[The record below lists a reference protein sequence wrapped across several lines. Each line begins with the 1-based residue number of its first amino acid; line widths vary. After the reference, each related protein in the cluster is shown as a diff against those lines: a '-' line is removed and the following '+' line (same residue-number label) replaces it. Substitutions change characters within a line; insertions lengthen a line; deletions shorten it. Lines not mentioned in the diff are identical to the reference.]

1 MNSTPSSLMTRT
13 ASSEQQ
19 PTLSLPRVLHFL
31 QTEWRRF
38 ELERN
43 EWEIERAEMQAKI
56 NLLEGERRG
65 LESVKSDLVKR
76 IKMLEYALRAERV
89 KNAKVVPAAPVPVSL
104 ARNTSPST
112 VTAATTDPNTTI
124 PALNAPP
131 RPVAAE
137 INAPTLCARSSA
149 MSLRARGA
157 QRQQSRD
164 LLRAF
169 LREAS
174 ALSGQLVNDVDAPA
188 ELPHAPPPRDS
199 KSPTA
204 ETAAGGA
211 GFGDRAP
218 HSVTF
223 GSLPADAGSL
233 EPTTAVSPSGSL
245 EELVDTDEP
254 RSGRSTEY
262 ASMARRFRRSQSA
275 LLPSHESATTT
286 SVRPD
291 DGVDDAEA
299 DTSASNGTASS
310 SLFWRPRLQLQH
322 HLDAVR
328 MVEFH
333 PTDPVLASASEDGTV
348 KLWNL
353 PSRARR
359 DVEPY
364 LTLRASTAPVLSV
377 AFDVTGE
384 FLFSGAADALITVW
398 KVTEN
403 RLPYSSYDK
412 RIHLTHFEGHTDA
425 VWDLKSHPSEPLLAS
440 CSADGTVRLWDTRL
454 KPTPLEAIY
463 RLPDSTAAPTSL
475 AFLSIDPSKLM
486 VSYRDGTLAQFDLA
500 TQQPIFT
507 LRTHAHAI
515 HDFGQPPIPPPPATA
530 TYDPAQINRVVTHPV
545 ANLVATVHDDRTAR
559 FFDPVA
565 GACIHA
571 MTAHT
576 DAVAAAQFHPNGLVL
591 VTGGHDCSMRV
602 WDAGSRACLQEWPAH
617 RRRRDAGIWSVRC
630 APDGGGGLVS
640 AGADGVVRVYESR
653 TGGGDGKEGE
663 V

>member
-1 MNSTPSSLMTRT
+1 MNSSPSSLMART

-89 KNAKVVPAAPVPVSL
+89 KNAKVAPVTPVPASQA
-104 ARNTSPST
+104 TSTLPST
-112 VTAATTDPNTTI
+112 GPATMDSNTTI
-124 PALNAPP
+124 PALEAPV
-131 RPVAAE
+131 RPVVAE
-137 INAPTLCARSSA
+137 INAPTLRARSSA
-149 MSLRARGA
+149 LSLRARGA
-157 QRQQSRD
+157 QAQQSRD

-199 KSPTA
+199 KAPA
-204 ETAAGGA
+204 VEVAAGL
-211 GFGDRAP
+211 GDRAP
-218 HSVTF
+218 HSVAF
-223 GSLPADAGSL
+223 ESLPADAGPLDS
-233 EPTTAVSPSGSL
+233 TRTISPSAL
-245 EELVDTDEP
+245 VEELVDRDEP
-254 RSGRSTEY
+254 GSGRSAEY
-262 ASMARRFRRSQSA
+262 ASMARRIRRSQSA
-275 LLPSHESATTT
+275 LVPLHESAATTN
-286 SVRPD
+286 VRSD

-299 DTSASNGTASS
+299 DTPASNGPASS
-310 SLFWRPRLQLQH
+310 SLYWRPRLQLQH

-328 MVEFH
+328 MVEYH

-348 KLWNL
+348 KLWNI

-364 LTLRASTAPVLSV
+364 LTLRSSTAPVLSV

-384 FLFSGAADALITVW
+384 FLFSGSADALITVW

-412 RIHLTHFEGHTDA
+412 RIRLTHLEGHTDA

-463 RLPDSTAAPTSL
+463 RLPDCTAAPTSL
-475 AFLSIDPSKLM
+475 AFLATDPSKLM

-500 TQQPIFT
+500 TQQPITT
-507 LRTHAHAI
+507 LRTYAHAI
-515 HDFGQPPIPPPPATA
+515 HDFGQPPVPPPPATA
-530 TYDPAQINRVVTHPV
+530 TYDPSQINRVVTHPV

-559 FFDPVA
+559 FFDPAA
-565 GACIHA
+565 GTCIHA

-602 WDAGSRACLQEWPAH
+602 WDVGSRACLQEWPAH

-630 APDGGGGLVS
+630 APDGGGGLGS
-640 AGADGVVRVYESR
+640 AGADGVVRVYES
-653 TGGGDGKEGE
+653 
-663 V
+663 

>member
-1 MNSTPSSLMTRT
+1 MNSTPSSLMARSSS
-13 ASSEQQ
+13 ASEQQ

-43 EWEIERAEMQAKI
+43 EWEIERAEMQAKL

-89 KNAKVVPAAPVPVSL
+89 KNAKVAPAAPIP
-104 ARNTSPST
+104 TSQTTST
-112 VTAATTDPNTTI
+112 SAATIPAITEPKTTI
-124 PALNAPP
+124 PALDVSL
-131 RPVAAE
+131 RPVMAE
-137 INAPTLCARSSA
+137 INAPTLRARSSA
-149 MSLRARGA
+149 LSLRARGA
-157 QRQQSRD
+157 RAQQSRD

-174 ALSGQLVNDVDAPA
+174 TLSGQLVNDVDAPP
-188 ELPHAPPPRDS
+188 ELPHAPPQRDS
-199 KSPTA
+199 KAPTVEA
-204 ETAAGGA
+204 AAGGL
-211 GFGDRAP
+211 GFGDRGP
-218 HSVTF
+218 QSVTF
-223 GSLPADAGSL
+223 ESLPADAGPL
-233 EPTTAVSPSGSL
+233 ELTRTVPPSGSL
-245 EELVDTDEP
+245 EELVERDEL

-262 ASMARRFRRSQSA
+262 ASMARRIRRSQSA
-275 LLPSHESATTT
+275 LVQSHESAATTN
-286 SVRPD
+286 VRPE
-291 DGVDDAEA
+291 DGVDDSEA
-299 DTSASNGTASS
+299 DTPARNGTASS

-333 PTDPVLASASEDGTV
+333 PTDSLLASASEDGTV

-403 RLPYSSYDK
+403 RLSYSSYDK
-412 RIHLTHFEGHTDA
+412 RIRLTHFDGHTDA

-440 CSADGTVRLWDTRL
+440 CSADGTVLLWDTRL
-454 KPTPLEAIY
+454 KPVPLEANY

-475 AFLSIDPSKLM
+475 AFLATDPSKLM

-515 HDFGQPPIPPPPATA
+515 HDFGQPPVPPPPATA
-530 TYDPAQINRVVTHPV
+530 TYDPSQINRVVMHPV

-565 GACIHA
+565 GTCIHA

-602 WDAGSRACLQEWPAH
+602 WDVGSRACLQEWPAH

-640 AGADGVVRVYESR
+640 AGADGVVRVYES
-653 TGGGDGKEGE
+653 
-663 V
+663 

>member
-1 MNSTPSSLMTRT
+1 MNSSPSSLMART

-76 IKMLEYALRAERV
+76 IKMLEYALRAERYAARGDPLFGHVDWMLTPAMRRLNSV
-89 KNAKVVPAAPVPVSL
+89 KNAKVAPVTPVPASQATS
-104 ARNTSPST
+104 TSPST
-112 VTAATTDPNTTI
+112 GPATMDSNTTI
-124 PALNAPP
+124 PALEAPV
-131 RPVAAE
+131 RPVVAE
-137 INAPTLCARSSA
+137 INAPTLRARSSA
-149 MSLRARGA
+149 LSLRARGA
-157 QRQQSRD
+157 QAQQSRD

-174 ALSGQLVNDVDAPA
+174 ALSGQLVNDVDASA
-188 ELPHAPPPRDS
+188 ELPHAPPPRDF
-199 KSPTA
+199 KAPA
-204 ETAAGGA
+204 VEVAAGL
-211 GFGDRAP
+211 GD
-218 HSVTF
+218 
-223 GSLPADAGSL
+223 
-233 EPTTAVSPSGSL
+233 
-245 EELVDTDEP
+245 
-254 RSGRSTEY
+254 
-262 ASMARRFRRSQSA
+262 QSA
-275 LLPSHESATTT
+275 LVPLHESAATTN
-286 SVRPD
+286 VRSD

-299 DTSASNGTASS
+299 DTPASNGTASS
-310 SLFWRPRLQLQH
+310 SLYWRPRLQLQH

-328 MVEFH
+328 MVEYH

-364 LTLRASTAPVLSV
+364 LTLRSSTAPVLSV

-384 FLFSGAADALITVW
+384 FLFS
-398 KVTEN
+398 
-403 RLPYSSYDK
+403 DK
-412 RIHLTHFEGHTDA
+412 RIRLTHLEGHTDA

-454 KPTPLEAIY
+454 KPIPLEAIY
-463 RLPDSTAAPTSL
+463 RLPDCTAAPTSL
-475 AFLSIDPSKLM
+475 AFLATDPSKLM

-500 TQQPIFT
+500 TQQPIIT

-515 HDFGQPPIPPPPATA
+515 HDFGQAPVPPPPATA
-530 TYDPAQINRVVTHPV
+530 TYDPSQINRVVTHPV

-565 GACIHA
+565 GTCIHS

-602 WDAGSRACLQEWPAH
+602 WDVGSRACLQEWPAH
-617 RRRRDAGIWSVRC
+617 RRRRDEGIWSVRC

-640 AGADGVVRVYESR
+640 AGADGVVRVYES
-653 TGGGDGKEGE
+653 
-663 V
+663 

>member
-1 MNSTPSSLMTRT
+1 MNSTPSSLMART

-89 KNAKVVPAAPVPVSL
+89 KNAKVAPAAPVPASQ
-104 ARNTSPST
+104 AKSTSPSKT
-112 VTAATTDPNTTI
+112 PAAATDPNTTI
-124 PALNAPP
+124 PLLDVPS
-131 RPVAAE
+131 RPVTTDL
-137 INAPTLCARSSA
+137 NVPTLRTRSSA
-149 MSLRARGA
+149 LSLRARGA
-157 QRQQSRD
+157 QTQQSRD

-174 ALSGQLVNDVDAPA
+174 ALSAQLVNDVDAPP
-188 ELPHAPPPRDS
+188 ELPHAPPQRDS
-199 KSPTA
+199 KAPTV
-204 ETAAGGA
+204 EAAADGL
-211 GFGDRAP
+211 GFGDRGP
-218 HSVTF
+218 QSVTF
-223 GSLPADAGSL
+223 ESLPADAGPL
-233 EPTTAVSPSGSL
+233 ESTRTVSPSGSL
-245 EELVDTDEP
+245 EELVERNES
-254 RSGRSTEY
+254 RSGRSTEF
-262 ASMARRFRRSQSA
+262 ASMARRIRRFQSA
-275 LLPSHESATTT
+275 LVPSHESATTT
-286 SVRPD
+286 SVRPEN
-291 DGVDDAEA
+291 GVDDSEA
-299 DTSASNGTASS
+299 DTPASTGTPSS

-333 PTDPVLASASEDGTV
+333 PTDPLLASASEDGTV

-364 LTLRASTAPVLSV
+364 LTLRASAAPLLSV

-412 RIHLTHFEGHTDA
+412 RIRLTHFDGHTDA
-425 VWDLKSHPSEPLLAS
+425 VWDLKAHPSEPFLAS

-454 KPTPLEAIY
+454 KPVPLEAIY
-463 RLPDSTAAPTSL
+463 QLPDFTAAPTSL
-475 AFLSIDPSKLM
+475 AFLVTDPSKLM

-507 LRTHAHAI
+507 LRTHAHPI
-515 HDFGQPPIPPPPATA
+515 YDFGQPLIPPPPATP
-530 TYDPAQINRVVTHPV
+530 TYDPSQINRVVTHSV

-565 GACIHA
+565 GTCIHA

-602 WDAGSRACLQEWPAH
+602 WDVGSRACLQEWPAH

-640 AGADGVVRVYESR
+640 AGADGVVRVYES
-653 TGGGDGKEGE
+653 
-663 V
+663 